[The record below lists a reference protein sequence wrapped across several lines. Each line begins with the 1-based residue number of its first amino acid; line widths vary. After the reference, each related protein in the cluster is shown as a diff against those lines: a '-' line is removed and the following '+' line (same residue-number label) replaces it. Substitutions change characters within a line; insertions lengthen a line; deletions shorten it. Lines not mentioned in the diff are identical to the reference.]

1 MVAINRNIQQIKEL
15 HNQGKFTGHST
26 QLAKTC
32 CHTSKAKRHAA
43 SFTLTF
49 FILSNGGY
57 KDTVPLLYYLKIVV
71 QYAVDI

>member
-15 HNQGKFTGHST
+15 HNQGKFSKQTRS
-26 QLAKTC
+26 KF
-32 CHTSKAKRHAA
+32 HTHI
-43 SFTLTF
+43 